1 MSKKKEKLTPEQELE
16 AQILEQCARYERDD
30 IGNGERFRAR
40 FGDLVASPSRR
51 QALRVAHI
59 GWHIFNGQCYV
70 EDEDERATRPLA
82 HKAAR
87 AILDEIPLIK
97 PTENEQQILDGGLVS
112 DGLLSD
118 MGSYDPKWDTKE
130 KDIYQ
135 ANKAQVDAAD
145 KVKASLKDRRASL
158 KRHAKSSAGSNKI
171 NAMLTEAGPYLSVG
185 VDQLNVDRHTINTA
199 SGLLTF
205 KRIDADKIEDG
216 ERTWETH
223 LTPHSPDNLVT
234 KVVSHPVD
242 MKYEFTPGEDCPD
255 FEKFLTFVMPSQEM
269 RDFLQR
275 YMGLCLTGLVT
286 EQCLL
291 FFLGIGRNGKS
302 TFVGLMSQILSE
314 YAVTLS
320 IDSFSGENRRGGAEA
335 TPDLA
340 RLPGARLV
348 AASEPEEGVVLKE
361 ALIKTLT
368 GGEKFP
374 VRRLNKD
381 FFEVDPQFKIIL
393 SGNHTPRIKNND
405 DGIWRRIHLVKWD
418 VQVAESDVDKDLPNK
433 LEAEAAGV
441 FRWMI
446 EGALDYLSF
455 GLNPPDIVREATAEY
470 RQESDSIGSF
480 IRMACD
486 VTGESH
492 DEEKPADLYKAF
504 EKYCDVEGDFKINQ
518 TAFNR
523 KLAKATKLAFK
534 SPDNKAVKFMK
545 RKSSTTFY
553 SGIKIKDDFRAFET
567 TSSYK
572 DKDQ

>member
-1 MSKKKEKLTPEQELE
+1 MNSAPQDHTDEQEIDT
-16 AQILEQCARYERDD
+16 QILQQCAGYERDD

-40 FGDLVASPSRR
+40 FGDLAPDPNRR

-59 GWHIFNGQCYV
+59 GWHIFNGQCYM

-82 HKAAR
+82 HKTAR
-87 AILDEIPLIK
+87 GILEEIPLIK
-97 PTENEQQILDGGLVS
+97 PTEHEQQILDSAIVS
-112 DGLLSD
+112 EALLAD
-118 MGSYDPKWDTKE
+118 MGAYNPKWPIE
-130 KDIYQ
+130 QREIYSV
-135 ANKAQVDAAD
+135 NKANIAAAQ
-145 KVKASLKDRRASL
+145 KVKDALKDRRAAL
-158 KRHAKSSAGSNKI
+158 KRHAKSSAGTSKI
-171 NAMLTEAGPYLSVG
+171 NAMLQEAGPYLSVK
-185 VDQLNVDRHTINTA
+185 VDDLNVDRHTINTA

-205 KRIDADKIEDG
+205 TKLEPSEYIEGD
-216 ERTWETH
+216 RSWEAKFS
-223 LTPHSPDNLVT
+223 PHSPHHLIT
-234 KVVSHPVD
+234 KVVPYPVHIHQPFN
-242 MKYEFTPGEDCPD
+242 METDCPE
-255 FEKFLTFVMPSQEM
+255 FNRFFQFVMPSNEM
-269 RDFLQR
+269 RQFLQR

-291 FFLGIGRNGKS
+291 FFLGIGSNGKS
-302 TFVGLMSQILSE
+302 TFVTLMCHILAE

-361 ALIKTLT
+361 SLIKTLT

-381 FFEVDPQFKIIL
+381 FFEVNPQFKIIL

-418 VQVAESDVDKDLPNK
+418 VQVAEADIDRGLLTK
-433 LEAEAAGV
+433 LEPESTGV

-455 GLNPPDIVREATAEY
+455 GLNPPDIVRAATAEY

-480 IRMACD
+480 IRTACI
-486 VTGESH
+486 VTGESK
-492 DEEKPADLYKAF
+492 DEETPANLYKAF
-504 EKYCDVEGDFKINQ
+504 EKYCDIEGDFKINQ

-523 KLAKATKLAFK
+523 KFAKATALAFK
-534 SPDNKAVKFMK
+534 SPNGTSVKFKKCK
-545 RKSSTTFY
+545 RSTTYY
-553 SGIKIKDDFRAFET
+553 SGIVIKDAFRPVDN
-567 TSSYK
+567 SSFYGGL
-572 DKDQ
+572 